1 MVMNSVTIDQLME
14 DYGPNNLKVLADSV
28 KHLTFEIPDG
38 TYHKVQFFTKNPV
51 DRETF
56 EDKDGRRISVADH
69 WNNKLRRPL
78 KNSRLPGVVRT
89 GSGNITYPA
98 EVCRLVPGQRPKT
111 DKPAHQAALIRAS
124 AKPAPERL
132 QTIQSMIAD
141 QELYDHRTLDKEFG
155 FKIDCTPMRG
165 EATVLDPPVIHDG
178 NNREI
183 KVSCSNSVALIVVT
197 KNVL

>member
-1 MVMNSVTIDQLME
+1 MNPVTIDQLMQE
-14 DYGPNNLKVLADSV
+14 YGPNTVTKLAESI

-38 TYHKVQFFTKNPV
+38 TYHKVEKFTKNPV

-56 EDKDGRRISVADH
+56 NDKDGREVSVADH
-69 WNNKLRRPL
+69 WNNKLKMKGKSL

-89 GSGNITYPA
+89 GRGNITYPA

-111 DKPAHQAALIRAS
+111 EKPAHQAALIRAS

-141 QELYDHRTLDKEFG
+141 EGLYDHRTLDKEFG

-183 KVSCSNSVALIVVT
+183 KVSCSYCCD
-197 KNVL
+197 